1 MFRNLIILGLLI
13 NAGQAMVL
21 AQAACDGKQIFTE
34 KACAGDNVM
43 ADEKSLFEMV
53 AMYRSSN
60 GLPAA
65 KLSTALSKLAN
76 RHLIDIKVNIRS
88 FTHSWSNCPY
98 DIKDEKTW
106 PCVIDAPAR
115 MNSGYLGQGY
125 ETLYVTSEKIA
136 KVSNALD
143 SWKKSTLHNSII
155 TNQGMFK
162 DLAWEEIGVA
172 VDGSYVALWFGT
184 PKKAG
189 SMGSEGSGLGITY
202 EQVVAGL
209 SKIVAIKQE
218 STTIE
223 ATKWQGTS
231 PDKKIKMEIFGTKKD
246 VSEAKLSVT
255 AKLEADKSLSPK
267 SFDVLATLLKNAFP
281 SWPDREAWLL
291 SSLKAIGANSS
302 VERTKIIGKNLV
314 EIRHGAGGSIVLQI
328 VPQAANR
335 AIEIN

>member
-1 MFRNLIILGLLI
+1 MIRNLIILGILI
-13 NAGQAMVL
+13 SAGPAIIH
-21 AQAACDGKQIFTE
+21 AQAVCDGKQIFIE
-34 KACAGDNVM
+34 KVCAGDTVT
-43 ADEKSLFEMV
+43 ADEKSLFELV

-60 GLPAA
+60 GLPAS

-106 PCVIDAPAR
+106 PCVIDAPNR

-136 KVSNALD
+136 KVSNALE
-143 SWKKSTLHNSII
+143 SWKKSSLHNSII

-189 SMGSEGSGLGITY
+189 LMGSEGSGLGVTY
-202 EQVVAGL
+202 EKIVAGL
-209 SKIVAIKQE
+209 SRIVAIKQE

-223 ATKWQGTS
+223 ATKWQGSS

-255 AKLEADKSLSPK
+255 AKLEADKSLSSR
-267 SFDVLATLLKNAFP
+267 SFNVLVTLLKNAFP
-281 SWPDREAWLL
+281 SWPDREAWLQ
-291 SSLKAIGANSS
+291 SSLKAIGANNSA
-302 VERTKIIGKNLV
+302 ERTKIIGKNLV
-314 EIRHGAGGSIVLQI
+314 EVRHGAGGSIVLQI

>member
-1 MFRNLIILGLLI
+1 MIRNLIILGILI
-13 NAGQAMVL
+13 SAGPAIIH
-21 AQAACDGKQIFTE
+21 AQAVCDGKQIFIE
-34 KACAGDNVM
+34 KVCAGDTVT
-43 ADEKSLFEMV
+43 ADEKSLFELV

-106 PCVIDAPAR
+106 PCVIDAPNR

-136 KVSNALD
+136 KVSNALE
-143 SWKKSTLHNSII
+143 SWKKSSLHNSII

-202 EQVVAGL
+202 EKVVAGL
-209 SKIVAIKQE
+209 SRIVAIKQE

-223 ATKWQGTS
+223 ATKWKGSS

-255 AKLEADKSLSPK
+255 AKLETDKSLSSK
-267 SFDVLATLLKNAFP
+267 SFNVLATLLKNAFP
-281 SWPDREAWLL
+281 SWPDREAWLQ
-291 SSLKAIGANSS
+291 SSLKAIVANNSA
-302 VERTKIIGKNLV
+302 ERTKVIGKNLV
-314 EIRHGAGGSIVLQI
+314 EVRHGAGGSIVLQI
-328 VPQAANR
+328 VPQTANR

>member
-1 MFRNLIILGLLI
+1 MIRNLIILGMLI
-13 NAGQAMVL
+13 SAGPTIIY

-34 KACAGDNVM
+34 KVCAGDNVT
-43 ADEKSLFEMV
+43 ADEKSLFELV

-98 DIKDEKTW
+98 DIKDEKSW
-106 PCVIDAPAR
+106 PCVIDAPNR

-136 KVSNALD
+136 KVSNALE
-143 SWKKSTLHNSII
+143 SWKKSSLHNSII

-184 PKKAG
+184 PKKAR

-223 ATKWQGTS
+223 ATKWQGSS

-255 AKLEADKSLSPK
+255 AKLEADKSLSSN
-267 SFDVLATLLKNAFP
+267 SFNVLATLLKNAFP
-281 SWPDREAWLL
+281 SWPDREAWLQ
-291 SSLKAIGANSS
+291 SSLKAIGANNSA
-302 VERTKIIGKNLV
+302 ERTKVIGKNLV
-314 EIRHGAGGSIVLQI
+314 EVRHGAGGSIVLQLL
-328 VPQAANR
+328 PQAANR